1 MYVYINEYF
10 KQYLWFWFNKEMY
23 IFTNFLCIDCPAKY
37 KNFGQTQQQVTRSLC
52 NLGKRGYRINYMHIV
67 GLLSSVNNVTCDC
80 TVCIMFELVNYLEED
95 LSNFLWSCFKFSHSE
110 LSCLWYEVNQKSL
123 HNIKKFSFSL

>member
-1 MYVYINEYF
+1 MNISNSIYDFDLIKKCTSLQTFYALIVL
-10 KQYLWFWFNKEMY
+10 Q
-23 IFTNFLCIDCPAKY
+23 KY

-80 TVCIMFELVNYLEED
+80 TVCIMLELVNYLEED

-110 LSCLWYEVNQKSL
+110 LSCL
-123 HNIKKFSFSL
+123 